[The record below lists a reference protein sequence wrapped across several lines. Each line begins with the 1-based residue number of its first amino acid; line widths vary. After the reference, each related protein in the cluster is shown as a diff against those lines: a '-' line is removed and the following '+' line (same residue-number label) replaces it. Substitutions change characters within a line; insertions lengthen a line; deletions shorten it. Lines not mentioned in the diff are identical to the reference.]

1 MNENQNMNIHHQVRT
16 SQKKIAYPGWMTKA
30 FRASSSALIL
40 FVSQWTAAL
49 DGAYAALGIGA

>member
-1 MNENQNMNIHHQVRT
+1 MNENQNMNIHNQVRT
-16 SQKKIAYPGWMTKA
+16 TQENAYPGWMTKA